1 MKSNY
6 VPVLIVGGGLSGLAS
21 ALFLAKHNIEYLLI
35 ERHPSTAIHPKAGGL
50 TLRTMELFRELGLE
64 KRIKLAGKALENCRG
79 RIAVHTIAEAN
90 KEELEQMRATQ
101 YGNDEELLQK
111 IEKISPSKQTACY
124 QIILEEMMLQEA
136 KTLGEQLSFYHE
148 LVSFEQNENGVK
160 ATIRNR
166 ETEKESVIH
175 CDYVI
180 AADGAKSKIREQ

>member
-1 MKSNY
+1 M
-6 VPVLIVGGGLSGLAS
+6 LEGLSGLAS

-50 TLRTMELFRELGLE
+50 TTYNGVISRIRLG

-111 IEKISPSKQTACY
+111 
-124 QIILEEMMLQEA
+124 
-136 KTLGEQLSFYHE
+136 
-148 LVSFEQNENGVK
+148 
-160 ATIRNR
+160 
-166 ETEKESVIH
+166 
-175 CDYVI
+175 
-180 AADGAKSKIREQ
+180 

>member
-1 MKSNY
+1 MKG
-6 VPVLIVGGGLSGLAS
+6 IR
-21 ALFLAKHNIEYLLI
+21 LLPFI
-35 ERHPSTAIHPKAGGL
+35 RKQGSYFTYNGVIS
-50 TLRTMELFRELGLE
+50 RIRLG

-136 KTLGEQLSFYHE
+136 K
-148 LVSFEQNENGVK
+148 
-160 ATIRNR
+160 R
-166 ETEKESVIH
+166 
-175 CDYVI
+175 
-180 AADGAKSKIREQ
+180 